1 MINREDFFCPYE
13 KKSCR
18 KWQKNRNACFHDF
31 DKPSRLSIFLYGCWR
46 YQKWEM
52 DE

>member
-1 MINREDFFCPYE
+1 MINREDYNCPYQ
-13 KKSCR
+13 KKPCR

-31 DKPSRLSIFLYGCWR
+31 NRPSRLSIFIYGCKKFDPWR
-46 YQKWEM
+46 M